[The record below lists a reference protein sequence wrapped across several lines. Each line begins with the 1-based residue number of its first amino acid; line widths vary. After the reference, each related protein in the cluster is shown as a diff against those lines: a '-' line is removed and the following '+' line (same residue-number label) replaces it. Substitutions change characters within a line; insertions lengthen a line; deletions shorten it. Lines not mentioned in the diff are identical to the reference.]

1 MALTASTPSGL
12 RASLKELVQGAA
24 SVGLEIGLPKCA
36 TLYSRGDG
44 KRKRWLVYT
53 KTTIEIGGAKLRS
66 IQKAPGKPQQKLWA
80 LKNVVIPKHQYSRVL
95 GKATTG
101 SLHRMDC
108 EVRKYIKKALYL
120 PKDIPNA
127 GTYTRTYEGG

>member
-1 MALTASTPSGL
+1 M
-12 RASLKELVQGAA
+12 
-24 SVGLEIGLPKCA
+24 
-36 TLYSRGDG
+36 
-44 KRKRWLVYT
+44 YT
-53 KTTIEIGGAKLRS
+53 KTTIEIGGAKLEVFGSGETYNKDLRS

-127 GTYTRTYEGG
+127 GTYTRTCEGG